1 MKLHQ
6 LAEQTGVKTI
16 QLIEIAKASGL
27 LNFHGGTVLTAEQQT
42 QIASIYRYMLA
53 LKVTDP
59 AAAIAQMNAG
69 EALCADGSTVNGSIA
84 ISIQPSVADELY
96 RRYPAGTMSDR
107 ILKAL
112 GALHSFEQLYTSIFQ
127 QRRVSPIGLADELV
141 NSEQVSIR
149 GLSGETRT
157 IPSA

>member
-27 LNFHGGTVLTAEQQT
+27 LSFHGGTVLTAQQQT

-53 LKVTDP
+53 LKITDP

-107 ILKAL
+107 ILKLL
-112 GALHSFEQLYTSIFQ
+112 GALSALENL
-127 QRRVSPIGLADELV
+127 LAPCLPRPTAHPPGDFVTPGGERQ
-141 NSEQVSIR
+141 QVS
-149 GLSGETRT
+149 THD
-157 IPSA
+157 